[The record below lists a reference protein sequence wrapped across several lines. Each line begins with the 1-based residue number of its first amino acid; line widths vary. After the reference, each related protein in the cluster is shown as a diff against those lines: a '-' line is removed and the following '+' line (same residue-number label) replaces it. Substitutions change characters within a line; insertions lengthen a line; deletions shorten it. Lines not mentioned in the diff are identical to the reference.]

1 MNGEPAATEAD
12 IDDAVEALRAAG
24 VTDAERYR
32 WVFADT
38 AAMGYPASYLPL
50 RALHELAK
58 RRGEVEP

>member
-12 IDDAVEALRAAG
+12 VDAAVEALRAAG
-24 VTDAERYR
+24 VTCPENYR
-32 WVFADT
+32 WVLAET
-38 AAMGYPASYLPL
+38 AALGYPATYLPL